1 MRNKFK
7 ILILFFSSF
16 FYSNRKSKILFYHDV
31 HNKKAY
37 SSMSTSLKDF
47 QQHIDLIHENKFE
60 IVKKITNSHN
70 QVQIQFDDGFKGLY
84 DCLPFILKNKIFIE
98 LFVITSRIGKK
109 NYLSKEELIT
119 LHKTGLIKISSHTH
133 THQNMSFLND
143 EVIDSEMITSKNILE
158 EILKTSIDS
167 ICYPRGYFSKSVIS
181 KANTLGYLHQYS
193 SLPGNYFDPFNTV
206 YKRNLVQKTNK
217 KMFTF
222 LLFGAQNIFFKKYLS
237 KHYKG

>member
-1 MRNKFK
+1 MRKMIK
-7 ILILFFSSF
+7 LLIFFFSSF

-31 HNKKAY
+31 HNMKVY

-70 QVQIQFDDGFKGLY
+70 QVQIQFDDGFRGLY

-109 NYLSKEELIT
+109 NYLSKKELIT

-133 THQNMSFLND
+133 THQNLSFLND
-143 EVIDSEMITSKNILE
+143 EVIDSEMITSKKILE

-167 ICYPRGYFSKSVIS
+167 ICYPRGYFSESVIS
-181 KANTLGYLHQYS
+181 KANAHGYLYQYS
-193 SLPGNYFDPFNTV
+193 SLPGNYFDTFNTV

-217 KMFTF
+217 NIFTF
-222 LLFGAQNIFFKKYLS
+222 LLFGAQNIFLKKYLS